1 MKVQVKLFAGVRQA
15 AGCGEVELDVPDG
28 ALIADVRTALGNRIP
43 AAQRLVERAMFAAG
57 HEYVTDQT
65 RVDPSVELAC
75 IPPVSGG

>member
-15 AGCGEVELDVPDG
+15 AGCGDVELELPAG
-28 ALIADVRTALGNRIP
+28 ASIADVRIALGNRIP

-57 HEYVTDQT
+57 REYVTDGT
-65 RVDPSVELAC
+65 IVDASVELAC